1 MEIILKEDI
10 IGLGYKNDIVNVK
23 SGYGRNY
30 LIPQGKGVIASE
42 SAKKVLAENL
52 RQQAHKLAALKA
64 AAEDRAKAFEGVA
77 LEIPAKVSATG
88 VTYGSVGAAQVAEAL
103 KALGIEVD
111 RKIITMRDAK
121 KVGDY
126 EATVHFHKEVEV
138 IVPVK
143 VVAENA
149 PVVEEAPVEE
159 APAVEET
166 VEEVVEEAPIEEEEA
181 PAAE

>member
-30 LIPQGKGVIASE
+30 LIPQGKGVIASP

-52 RQQAHKLAALKA
+52 RQQAAKLAAAKAEKKA
-64 AAEDRAKAFEGVA
+64 AAFEGLT
-77 LEIPAKVSATG
+77 LEIAAKVSATG
-88 VTYGSVGAAQVAEAL
+88 VLYGSVNAATVAEELA
-103 KALGIEVD
+103 KKGIEVD

-121 KVGDY
+121 KLGDF
-126 EATVHFHKEVEV
+126 EAVVHFHKEVEV
-138 IVPVK
+138 KVPVK

-149 PVVEEAPVEE
+149 TEEVK
-159 APAVEET
+159 VEET
-166 VEEVVEEAPIEEEEA
+166 VAATAEPAVEAPVAEEEA